1 MSRTAG
7 EVHVETLV
15 GRAVLDHAGQRV
27 GRIAEIVV
35 HQHEDGD
42 EFVVTHYIVGPMA
55 WIHRF
60 AVSALDWRMRGL
72 GLVYRVEWDQ
82 MDLSDPDHP
91 RTTCTREAL
100 TRETLPRRKRGLT
113 RRPARRLA

>member
-1 MSRTAG
+1 VTRANG
-7 EVHVETLV
+7 EVHVEKLV
-15 GRAVLDHAGQRV
+15 GRAVLDKAGQRI

-35 HQHEDGD
+35 HKEGD
-42 EFVVTHYIVGPMA
+42 EFVVTHYIVGPIA
-55 WIHRF
+55 WMHRF
-60 AVSALDWRMRGL
+60 AVSALDWRIRGL
-72 GLVYRVEWDQ
+72 GVVYRVEWNQ

-91 RTTCTREAL
+91 RTACTREEL

>member
-1 MSRTAG
+1 MTRAIE
-7 EVHVETLV
+7 EVHVEKLV
-15 GRAVLDHAGQRV
+15 GRAVNDTAGQRI

-35 HQHEDGD
+35 HKDGD

-91 RTTCTREAL
+91 RTTCTREDL